1 MTGAE
6 SSKMKVAVLSFAHG
20 HAVGYLRY
28 LKRRD
33 DVELVACD
41 PDGTSSLDE
50 GPRGQELADECGVTY
65 LDSYEKAL
73 AWGPD
78 AVVIC
83 SENSKHRTLVEQAAA
98 AGAHILCEKPLA
110 TTTSDAEAMLDAVGR
125 AGVALM
131 TAFPVRF
138 SPSFVKLKSQVQAG
152 VLGDVLAVLGTN
164 NGKIPSERRWFTDP
178 ALSGGGSLVDHIVHC
193 ADLLDSLLEQPATS
207 VRAVSNRILHA
218 ETGVQVETG
227 GLVTITYQGGVIA
240 TIDCSWSQP
249 ISAPNWGG
257 LTLEVL
263 GTKGSVKISPFA
275 SHVGGHGAAG
285 AIWLPFGTDLDAK
298 MIDEFLGGVREGRQP
313 QPDGGAGLRAVTIMN
328 AAQLS
333 AQVQT
338 SGHGGVVVVEF

>member
-1 MTGAE
+1 MTATE
-6 SSKMKVAVLSFAHG
+6 SSTMKVAVLSFAHG
-20 HAVGYLRY
+20 HAEGYLRY
-28 LKRRD
+28 LKRRA
-33 DVELVACD
+33 DVELVASD
-41 PDGTSSLDE
+41 PDGTLSLDE
-50 GPRGQELADECGVTY
+50 ASRGRDLADELGVAY
-65 LDSYEKAL
+65 LDTYEEAL

-83 SENSKHRTLVEQAAA
+83 SENSKHRELVELAAA
-98 AGAHILCEKPLA
+98 AGANILCEKPLA
-110 TTTSDAEAMLDAVGR
+110 TTTVDAEAMLSAVEA
-125 AGVALM
+125 AGVTLM

-138 SPSFVKLKSQVQAG
+138 APSFVALKSQVNAG
-152 VLGDVLAVLGTN
+152 LLGDVLAVLGTN
-164 NGKIPSERRWFTDP
+164 NGKIPSERGWFTDP
-178 ALSGGGSLVDHIVHC
+178 ALSGGGSFVDHIVHC

-249 ISAPNWGG
+249 PSAPSWGG

-275 SHVGGHGAAG
+275 SHVGGYGAAG
-285 AIWLPFGTDLDAK
+285 AIWLPFGTDLDAT
-298 MIDEFLGGVREGRQP
+298 MLDEFLDGVRQGRQP
-313 QPDGGAGLRAVTIMN
+313 QPDGRVGCRTVAIMN

-333 AQVQT
+333 AQSQT
-338 SGHGGVVVVEF
+338 SGHGGAVVEL